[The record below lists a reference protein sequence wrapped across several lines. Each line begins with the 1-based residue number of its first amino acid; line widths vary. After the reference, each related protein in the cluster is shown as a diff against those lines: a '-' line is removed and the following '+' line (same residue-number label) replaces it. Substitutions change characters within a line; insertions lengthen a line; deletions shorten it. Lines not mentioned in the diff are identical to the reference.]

1 MARYSHF
8 HSHFHSHSYSYASLV
23 RGLHADV
30 GAFLGLDSGALASR
44 MATAREERN
53 RRWIDANPQTEEDR
67 NRLYASLGELD
78 LLKYAEWHVKD
89 EAKHHLH
96 DEAVALALRLGGAV
110 LDCGGGIG
118 DTTLAFAANGV
129 PVTYVDFP
137 GVCSDFARSRWERF
151 GCSGR
156 VEALSPGDF
165 WTAEGSRFAL
175 IASFDVLEHLENPVR
190 HALRYAA
197 LLRPGGRL
205 FLTTCFRHGPR
216 NPDHLPEN
224 DAYHRLFGG
233 EPRTS
238 RRSVLTNLGFRRRR
252 WYHYERP

>member
-1 MARYSHF
+1 MTALQH
-8 HSHFHSHSYSYASLV
+8 SYASLV
-23 RGLHADV
+23 GPLHEHVA
-30 GAFLGLDSGALASR
+30 AFLGLDAGALGER

-53 RRWIDANPQTEEDR
+53 RRWIEANPRTEEERD
-67 NRLYASLGELD
+67 RLYASLGELD

-89 EAKHHLH
+89 DEKHRLH
-96 DEAVALALRLGGAV
+96 DWAVSLAQRQGARV

-137 GVCSDFARSRWERF
+137 GVCSDFARERWRRF
-151 GCSGR
+151 GCEDH
-156 VEALSPGDF
+156 VEALSPQDF
-165 WTAEGSRFAL
+165 WTKNDGSFGL

-190 HALRYAA
+190 HAARYAE
-197 LLRPGGRL
+197 LLRPGGSL
-205 FLTTCFRHGPR
+205 VITTCFRHSRR

-233 EPRTS
+233 EKRTA
-238 RRSVLTNLGFRRRR
+238 RRSALTNLGLRRRR
-252 WYHYERP
+252 WYHFERG

>member
-1 MARYSHF
+1 MPRLPH
-8 HSHFHSHSYSYASLV
+8 SYASLV
-23 RGLHADV
+23 AGLHADA
-30 GAFLGLDSGALASR
+30 GAFLGLDAATLPAR
-44 MATAREERN
+44 MAAERDERN
-53 RRWIDANPQTEEDR
+53 RRWIEANPRTEEER

-89 EAKHHLH
+89 EAKHRLH
-96 DEAVALALRLGGAV
+96 DQAVELALRLGAGV

-137 GVCSDFARSRWERF
+137 GVCSDFARTRWERF
-151 GCSGR
+151 GCAGR
-156 VEALSPGDF
+156 VRALSPDDF
-165 WTAEGSRFAL
+165 WTKNDGGFGM

-190 HALRYAA
+190 HALRYVE

-205 FLTTCFRHGPR
+205 FLTTCFRHSRR

-233 EPRTS
+233 EPRTAW
-238 RRSVLTNLGFRRRR
+238 RCALTNLGLRRRR
-252 WYHYERP
+252 WYHFERP

>member
-1 MARYSHF
+1 MARLQHP
-8 HSHFHSHSYSYASLV
+8 YASLV
-23 RGLHADV
+23 SGLHEDV
-30 GAFLGLDSGALASR
+30 GAFLGLDGPGLTAR
-44 MATAREERN
+44 MASARAERN
-53 RRWIDANPQTEEDR
+53 RRWIEADPQTESER
-67 NRLYASLGELD
+67 NALYASLGELD

-89 EAKHHLH
+89 TAKHGLH
-96 DEAVALALRLGGAV
+96 DFAVDLALRLGGEV

-118 DTTLAFAANGV
+118 DTALAFAANGV

-137 GVCSDFARSRWERF
+137 GVCSEFARSRWKRF
-151 GCSGR
+151 GCAEHVR
-156 VEALSPGDF
+156 ALSPEEF
-165 WTAEGSRFAL
+165 WTKHDASFAL
-175 IASFDVLEHLENPVR
+175 VASFDVLEHLENPVL
-190 HALRYAA
+190 HARRYGA

-205 FLTTCFRHGPR
+205 VLTTCFRHSRR

-238 RRSVLTNLGFRRRR
+238 RRCVLTNLGLRRRR